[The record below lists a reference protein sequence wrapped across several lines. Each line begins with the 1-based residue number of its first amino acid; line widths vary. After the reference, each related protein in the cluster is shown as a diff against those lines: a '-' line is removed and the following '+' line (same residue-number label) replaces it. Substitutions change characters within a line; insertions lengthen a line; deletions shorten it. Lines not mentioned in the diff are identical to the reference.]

1 MNPKIGTS
9 MRTVNS
15 TGMYYK
21 SYIVYMAINYNTDKE
36 KKGTYAT

>member
-9 MRTVNS
+9 VRAVNS

-21 SYIVYMAINYNTDKE
+21 SYIVYIQLTIILTR
-36 KKGTYAT
+36 KKGCT